1 MDPLND
7 GHQQQPSSL
16 QPGIRSE
23 RALQDRGRH
32 RFTSRADH
40 DDDLDMSAGAPFG
53 DHSGHDQRRDQEY
66 EDELEFQRE
75 HDFHHAQ
82 LHVHDH
88 SGHDH
93 HSHGGHSHDHG
104 GRHDGENA
112 EEGEEDVHE
121 EALHFHKIIKAF
133 SHYKASA
140 MYANHRRRT
149 DFYSLPE
156 RQQKLL
162 PKYLKRMEKI
172 DEAIEAN
179 YEIIKIICE
188 DQQIFVNDDR
198 PMAKLNLNDKPRNAV
213 ALRVRQQDMEKVQG
227 TIKQFVRDWSAGG
240 KPERE
245 AIYDPMVR
253 ELKSRFSHIPTESRG
268 SINVLVPG
276 SGLGRLAFDIAHE
289 GFSAQGNEF
298 SYYMLLASNFIL
310 NKAKAVDQFLIYPY
324 IHSFSNIVNP
334 DDVLTEA
341 RIPDTNPSAIP
352 RGTDFSMVA
361 GDFLEVYGQEQEN
374 FGKWDAVVT
383 CFFIDTAK
391 NIVNYLETIHKILKK
406 DGVWINAGPLLWH
419 FENTANE
426 ISIELSLEEVVELAK
441 TIGFRFEAQ
450 GTSKSTYMANP
461 HGMLKYVYECATWT
475 AVKI

>member
-1 MDPLND
+1 MEHSHQEHD
-7 GHQQQPSSL
+7 HHQHQRQQQPSSL
-16 QPGIRSE
+16 QQGIRQEPGQQRGGRSHFLE
-23 RALQDRGRH
+23 RSDQGVP
-32 RFTSRADH
+32 
-40 DDDLDMSAGAPFG
+40 DDVDVSGATAGYS
-53 DHSGHDQRRDQEY
+53 HGH
-66 EDELEFQRE
+66 L
-75 HDFHHAQ
+75 
-82 LHVHDH
+82 HDH
-88 SGHDH
+88 GHNH
-93 HSHGGHSHDHG
+93 GHSHREG
-104 GRHDGENA
+104 SGRVDNYDSDDD
-112 EEGEEDVHE
+112 EDFDEE

-133 SHYKASA
+133 SQYKATA

-149 DFYSLPE
+149 DFYTLPE
-156 RQQKLL
+156 RQQKML
-162 PKYLKRMEKI
+162 PSYLERMEKV
-172 DEAIEAN
+172 DAAIEDN
-179 YEIIKIICE
+179 YEIIKMICE

-198 PMAKLNLNDKPRNAV
+198 PMVKLGLNEKAKNAA
-213 ALRVRQQDMEKVQG
+213 ALRIRQQDMEKVQG
-227 TIKQFVRDWSAGG
+227 TIKQFVRDWSEGG

-245 AIYDPMVR
+245 AIYQPLLQ
-253 ELKSRFSHIPTESRG
+253 ELKSRFSSITPENRG
-268 SINVLVPG
+268 PINVLVPG

-310 NKAKAVDQFLIYPY
+310 NKTSRVNQFKIYPY
-324 IHSFSNIVNP
+324 IHSFSNIIKAE
-334 DDVLTEA
+334 DVLTEA
-341 RIPDTNPSAIP
+341 WIPDVNPSEIP

-361 GDFLEVYGQEQEN
+361 GDFLEVYGQEEEN
-374 FGKWDAVVT
+374 IGKWDAIVS

-391 NIVNYLETIHKILKK
+391 NIVDYLETIHKILKK
-406 DGVWINAGPLLWH
+406 GGVWINAGPLLWH